1 MALQCLWLWEKA
13 KHIKREESLL
23 VKDINVVKRKTK
35 QKQVTG
41 LAEQQNYLEEIFQV
55 GGKVSKTTL
64 DLSHVFKET
73 IIEET
78 SKYRLVQRN
87 FCKEL
92 CEEELI
98 WHRDK
103 EDRDVCLIEGDGWYI
118 QKDNELP
125 QLMKKESI
133 FKIPK
138 ETWHRIINKN
148 GTNLI
153 INVRK
158 YK

>member
-1 MALQCLWLWEKA
+1 M
-13 KHIKREESLL
+13 
-23 VKDINVVKRKTK
+23 DIENLYKEI
-35 QKQVTG
+35 
-41 LAEQQNYLEEIFQV
+41 LLEET
-55 GGKVSKTTL
+55 KT
-64 DLSHVFKET
+64 
-73 IIEET
+73 
-78 SKYRLVQRN
+78 YYLVQRI
-87 FCKEL
+87 FSKDL
-92 CEEELI
+92 CEEELV

-103 EDRDVCLIEGDGWYI
+103 EDRDVFIVEGDGWYI

-125 QLMKKESI
+125 QLMQKGSI

-148 GTNLI
+148 GVNLV